1 MTVPARL
8 FIGNRRFS
16 SWSLRGWL
24 AVHEAG
30 LEVEEVVI
38 PLAGGRTP
46 DVFALPGRSVPY
58 LEHDGNRVW
67 ESLAII
73 EYCAELHPALWPA
86 ERGARSRARVIA
98 AEMHAGFRPLR
109 SHWPMDLGID
119 GAGAPRPAEVLEDV
133 ARIET
138 LWRDAL
144 AVSGGPFLFGAA
156 FTGADCM
163 FAPVVTRFL
172 TYGAPVGPEAQAYCE
187 AVRAYAPVAAW
198 YGGAAKEPAAWAE
211 RHG

>member
-1 MTVPARL
+1 MADRL
-8 FIGNRRFS
+8 YIGNRRFS
-16 SWSLRGWL
+16 SWSMRGWL
-24 AVHEAG
+24 AVREAG
-30 LEVEEVVI
+30 LQVKEVVI

-46 DVFALPGRSVPY
+46 EVFALPGRSVPY

-67 ESLAII
+67 ESLAVV

-86 ERGARSRARVIA
+86 DRPTRTRARVIA
-98 AEMHAGFRPLR
+98 SEMHAGFRALR
-109 SHWPMDLGID
+109 MAWPMDLGID
-119 GAGAPRPAEVLEDV
+119 GHDAPRPAEVSEDV

-138 LWRDAL
+138 LWRDTL
-144 AVSGGPFLFGAA
+144 ARSGGPFLFGAG

-172 TYGAPVGPEAQAYCE
+172 TYGAPIGPEAQGYCQ
-187 AVRAYAPVAAW
+187 AVRAYPAVAAW
-198 YGGAAKEPAAWAE
+198 YAGAAQEPAEWAE

>member
-1 MTVPARL
+1 MPDRL

-24 AVHEAG
+24 AVREAG
-30 LEVEEVVI
+30 LNVEEVVI
-38 PLAGGRTP
+38 PLAAGVTP
-46 DVFALPGRSVPY
+46 EVFVLPGRSVPY

-67 ESLAII
+67 ESLAIV

-86 ERGARSRARVIA
+86 DRPARTRARVA
-98 AEMHAGFRPLR
+98 ASEMHAGFRALR
-109 SHWPMDLGID
+109 MAWPMDLGID
-119 GAGAPRPAEVLEDV
+119 GRGAARPAEVLEDV
-133 ARIET
+133 ARVET

-144 AVSGGPFLFGAA
+144 RLSGGPFLFGSA
-156 FTGADCM
+156 FTGVDCM

-172 TYGAPVGPEAQAYCE
+172 TYGAPVGAEARRYCD
-187 AVRAYAPVAAW
+187 AVRAYPAVNAW
-198 YGGAAKEPAAWAE
+198 YEVAEQEPAEWAE

>member
-1 MTVPARL
+1 MPNRIH
-8 FIGNRRFS
+8 IGNRRFS
-16 SWSLRGWL
+16 SWSMRGWL
-24 AVHEAG
+24 AVQEAG
-30 LEVEEVVI
+30 LQVEEVVI

-46 DVFALPGRSVPY
+46 EVFALPGRSVPF

-67 ESLAII
+67 ESLAIV

-86 ERGARSRARVIA
+86 DRPARTRARVIA
-98 AEMHAGFRPLR
+98 SEMHAGFRALR
-109 SHWPMDLGID
+109 MAWPMDLGID
-119 GAGAPRPAEVLEDV
+119 GRDAPRSADVLEDV

-144 AVSGGPFLFGAA
+144 AMSGGPFLFGTA

-163 FAPVVTRFL
+163 LAPVVTRFL
-172 TYGAPVGPEAQAYCE
+172 TYGALVGPEARAYCE
-187 AVRAYAPVAAW
+187 AVRAYPAVASW
-198 YGGAAKEPAAWAE
+198 YDGAAAEPPAWAE